1 MNKIYNWTRNSL
13 TVICQACDDST
24 CKKCEVCKGKGFI
37 EVGLQ
42 VEIKNKISP
51 CCKAPWHPLASTALK
66 FYECSKCK
74 KQFLNEEVLGKL
86 VDEDKK

>member
-51 CCKAPWHPLASTALK
+51 CCKKPWHPLALTALK
-66 FYECSKCK
+66 YYECSKCK
-74 KQFLNEEVLGKL
+74 KQYLSEEVVGK
-86 VDEDKK
+86 VITE